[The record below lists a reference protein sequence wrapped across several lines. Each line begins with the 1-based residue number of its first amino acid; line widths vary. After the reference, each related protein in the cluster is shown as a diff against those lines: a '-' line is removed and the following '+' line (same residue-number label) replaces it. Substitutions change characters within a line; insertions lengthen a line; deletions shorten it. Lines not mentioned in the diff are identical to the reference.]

1 MTPTHTLQLH
11 STVHEDSTVTLALVE
26 ADLPV
31 PGPDDVVVRME
42 AAPINP
48 SDLGV
53 MFANADLRSIAP
65 DSSVAGHAVRATLS
79 SGAMQVAAGR
89 IGLTIPA
96 GNEGGGVVVAA
107 GTSDAAHALLGK
119 VVGIR
124 GGAMYAQYR
133 CIAAPHCLVLPD
145 GTASADSA

>member
-1 MTPTHTLQLH
+1 MTTTHTLQLH

-53 MFANADLRSIAP
+53 MFANADMSSIVR
-65 DSSVAGHAVRATLS
+65 DSSVAVHAVWS
-79 SGAMQVAAGR
+79 SASAMTRLCCAHRPTRIGWSQPTDSSRMFTSAGR
-89 IGLTIPA
+89 HR
-96 GNEGGGVVVAA
+96 
-107 GTSDAAHALLGK
+107 AHAASD
-119 VVGIR
+119 VGRWSRTCRISPPSELDR
-124 GGAMYAQYR
+124 AVSRWRFRLQRA
-133 CIAAPHCLVLPD
+133 
-145 GTASADSA
+145 